1 VFNCHKQDAQNAGA
15 SVETTSTWW
24 QQHKDNIKRR
34 AQRNPALALAI
45 TNTAAAAAAASVT
58 DNSAAN
64 RHLSFRVDQDSYE
77 SDDSGSNYSTSA
89 GVKEEMRRKQQV
101 QDEEGGES
109 KELQDEKGGELEEDG
124 EGDGADADD
133 ADDDDDCEEEEE
145 VALDYDLVPGP
156 LSQQDKEDA
165 VKARAAYQAE
175 IQAIAR
181 RGGKKV
187 SAVLKAIGDLPVS
200 VRDSNPWNAHQVR
213 YCAENPKPSGSK
225 SYTFIILISVA

>member
-1 VFNCHKQDAQNAGA
+1 LSVFNCHKQAAQNAGA

-24 QQHKDNIKRR
+24 QRHKDNIQQR
-34 AQRNPALALAI
+34 AQRNPDLALTI
-45 TNTAAAAAAASVT
+45 TNTAAAAASIT
-58 DNSAAN
+58 NNSAAN
-64 RHLSFRVDQDSYE
+64 RRLSFRLDQDSYE

-89 GVKEEMRRKQQV
+89 GVTEEMRRKQEV

-109 KELQDEKGGELEEDG
+109 EELQDEKGRELEEDG
-124 EGDGADADD
+124 EGDGAN
-133 ADDDDDCEEEEE
+133 ADDDDDYEEEE

-213 YCAENPKPSGSK
+213 YRAENPKPSGSK
-225 SYTFIILISVA
+225 SHTFIILISVA